1 MSNISFDQLSDC
13 VWLRIMSHCR
23 AQDLA
28 ALSSTSSR
36 LHQLANDK
44 YLWKHFLRRD
54 FNIVQPDLGTVESV
68 KKLYTNL
75 FYKYGCV
82 LGMYETQINPC
93 GAFLEIRY
101 KAGNIEGVHW
111 EPSSRLDVTAPLK
124 ESVLFTISGDHFPPH
139 CTCLPHIHPHACS
152 FNIDKRKGVVIQ
164 NCSAPSEHMEALGDQ
179 FDDDM
184 DLIEQQRRMTMYLG
198 STIGKGLVHLPLT
211 LPTLEDVPSPLKLD
225 DGTLPKHIISPGL
238 FQGSYSSHGLEV
250 ILFRYKDENEIHG
263 YKVTGDEN
271 VFAGKITV
279 KINLKFP
286 LLPTKEDQKSFNA
299 LLNYEPTMIKEAAFL
314 TSEQAF
320 LPPEDC
326 FIDAEIPLPVT
337 CKARYHGF
345 GQIAYSMFTKPRFTP
360 VHVAVFNDDLV
371 GVIWLEL
378 RSMSFYSRIKQKFTP
393 NFHDGYKN
401 VV

>member
-93 GAFLEIRY
+93 GAFLEIR
-101 KAGNIEGVHW
+101 
-111 EPSSRLDVTAPLK
+111 
-124 ESVLFTISGDHFPPH
+124 
-139 CTCLPHIHPHACS
+139 
-152 FNIDKRKGVVIQ
+152 RKGVVIQ

-198 STIGKGLVHLPLT
+198 STIGTFPRL
-211 LPTLEDVPSPLKLD
+211 
-225 DGTLPKHIISPGL
+225 
-238 FQGSYSSHGLEV
+238 
-250 ILFRYKDENEIHG
+250 
-263 YKVTGDEN
+263 VTGDEN

-326 FIDAEIPLPVT
+326 FIDAEIPLPVSWVRADRIFDVYET
-337 CKARYHGF
+337 TFHA
-345 GQIAYSMFTKPRFTP
+345 S
-360 VHVAVFNDDLV
+360 
-371 GVIWLEL
+371 
-378 RSMSFYSRIKQKFTP
+378 SRCSVQR
-393 NFHDGYKN
+393 
-401 VV
+401 